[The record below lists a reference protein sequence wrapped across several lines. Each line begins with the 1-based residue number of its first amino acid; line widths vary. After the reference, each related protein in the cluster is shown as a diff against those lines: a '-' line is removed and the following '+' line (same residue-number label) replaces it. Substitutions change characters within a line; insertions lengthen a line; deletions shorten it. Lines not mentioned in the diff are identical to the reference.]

1 MQDAEI
7 RHHNL
12 ARATNVLR
20 YLCAD
25 GGALYDLLGPAAGD
39 RRDEVESV
47 KSDIEALR
55 QDSYRNE
62 VISDADRLMLG
73 SRPRSNIT
81 GAARAWLQR
90 GIVEA
95 CDRAARWCDLVE
107 RVYENREQAE
117 SRWLSDQVSELRTQ
131 IASASP
137 AVLDELSGVASSSI
151 SAGLTAAALCLARS
165 ILRLLEYLGIDEDLD
180 LEPPAPS
187 LVRDLEIVVKSGGW
201 EVTGI
206 AHTDQL
212 EVGLSRRLLWVP
224 QVDLADDGRPRDSG
238 APVNLDT
245 PAVARFSDDSP
256 IDAVVRARIENGDF
270 RFIDPLRT
278 ALAADPSDDMDIAY
292 AADLAAARETL
303 GEHLSSTRDDVNQ
316 AANDG
321 VIEYE
326 GARWNEFA
334 HALDDIDV
342 DKVLNFKEVHDKLEA
357 IQNSV
362 GDERARRRQEL
373 IEDWEDLTA
382 DPVGDSDPEMA
393 FIAELTSTFKL
404 SSLDESLDIRVMEDC
419 VSRMRNYRSGEQ
431 IDLVLAPAGDSRETL
446 EEFLRFCNGMGNRL
460 PHFGQGEGLK
470 NQVRR
475 SRGEV

>member
-1 MQDAEI
+1 M
-7 RHHNL
+7 
-12 ARATNVLR
+12 
-20 YLCAD
+20 
-25 GGALYDLLGPAAGD
+25 
-39 RRDEVESV
+39 
-47 KSDIEALR
+47 
-55 QDSYRNE
+55 
-62 VISDADRLMLG
+62 
-73 SRPRSNIT
+73 
-81 GAARAWLQR
+81 
-90 GIVEA
+90 
-95 CDRAARWCDLVE
+95 
-107 RVYENREQAE
+107 
-117 SRWLSDQVSELRTQ
+117 
-131 IASASP
+131 
-137 AVLDELSGVASSSI
+137 
-151 SAGLTAAALCLARS
+151 
-165 ILRLLEYLGIDEDLD
+165 
-180 LEPPAPS
+180 
-187 LVRDLEIVVKSGGW
+187 RDLEIVVKSGGW

-334 HALDDIDV
+334 YALDDIDV

-393 FIAELTSTFKL
+393 FIAELTSTFRL

-460 PHFGQGEGLK
+460 PHFGQGEGMK